1 MNPPI
6 PDPILRAIHYVPI
19 GTTVLSAIFCAVL
32 LHRYLTRRSGP
43 HLLWWAFGIF
53 TYGVG
58 TALESFI
65 TLHGNT
71 PALNKAWYIAGAIFG
86 GYPLAQGSVYLLLK
100 RRTANLLSA
109 LTLPVIAVATI
120 AVLASPIRLE
130 ALETERPGGAALG
143 WQWVRLLTPIINL
156 YSLAFLA
163 GGAALSAWRYARR
176 RGSGSRALG
185 NTLIAVGAVMP
196 AIGGTLAKAG
206 LVEGL
211 YVGEFVGVILI
222 WLGYA
227 ACVRG
232 PVPAAGAPQAAAP
245 ACSPGP

>member
-6 PDPILRAIHYVPI
+6 PAPILHAIHYVPI
-19 GTTVLSAIFCAVL
+19 ATTVLSAIFCAVL
-32 LHRYLTRRSGP
+32 LHRYFVRKSGP

-86 GYPLAQGSVYLLLK
+86 GYPLAQGTVYLLLK

-109 LTLPVIAVATI
+109 VTLPVIAVATV
-120 AVLASPIRLE
+120 AVIASPIRLE
-130 ALETERPGGAALG
+130 VLEAERPGGAALG

-163 GGAALSAWRYARR
+163 GGAALSAWRYAQR
-176 RGSGSRALG
+176 RGTGSRALG
-185 NTLIAVGAVMP
+185 NTLIAIGAVMP

-211 YVGEFVGVILI
+211 YIGEFIGVILI

-227 ACVRG
+227 ACVRQ
-232 PVPAAGAPQAAAP
+232 PVAVAAATP
-245 ACSPGP
+245 ASAAARSPEP